1 MILFFEVF
9 RSFSKERRLQKNA
22 RTIYYLDL
30 KILLISKVKF
40 VAIVDFDLIF
50 FQT

>member
-9 RSFSKERRLQKNA
+9 QNNDVFKKMLERFVF
-22 RTIYYLDL
+22 LDL
-30 KILLISKVKF
+30 KKMSITKVKL
-40 VAIVDFDLIF
+40 VAIVDFDLIC